1 MLTAYEV
8 DSAPVNQLNLEPRPL
23 ATFSSAAQTCV
34 TNTQA
39 EPLVPPV
46 YTPGS
51 TKPELTPL
59 ADALGICADGDI
71 AVVFDNLG
79 VDNAPYPTVGASHGI
94 FTGIENFGGRVP
106 DPIANAFSGLGS
118 ASASSWTRV
127 PISASFSGQPSAT
140 RPTSSRA
147 PVQAP
152 RVGRNRRPRLQPNP
166 RHNAGRHAW
175 EVPVVV
181 INHGYEQVMRGV
193 LDQDGQELS
202 TVFDPYQG
210 VGDDLAVCMSWAEHG
225 WIAVMSAYRGVPLYI
240 TTGGFPIV
248 SSLQEVDD
256 ILRKAP
262 EPVEPEGCLGEVTDV
277 LRLTDIV
284 LNTGWEVLPYNVTP
298 DLAHVLMWGYSDGGC
313 VTDRAVEQTG
323 GNLATAVATI
333 DAPTDFTVWYR
344 DCLAN
349 QQRGPFDGGPPCC
362 TLPGNPDPPDAG
374 CVWCT
379 QGQPDGGPP
388 YPADTLCAQDQQN
401 GGRGRSACCTRQST
415 RRPTRSRWPT
425 SGVRRPSSRRRMTRA
440 HSHCTSLPPMP
451 GATCDA
457 NGLRVIRL
465 RSERHCRPTASGRAT
480 RGVVLVQQADR
491 PLPPFCWSWAQSV
504 WGRSPVGLPLCA
516 PHAAWGGGS
525 GFPAACS
532 TADLV
537 RRAAAA
543 NQPSSRGTT
552 R

>member
-1 MLTAYEV
+1 MRDEHPGGTA
-8 DSAPVNQLNLEPRPL
+8 RPPGVH
-23 ATFSSAAQTCV
+23 S
-34 TNTQA
+34 
-39 EPLVPPV
+39 
-46 YTPGS
+46 GS

-71 AVVFDNLG
+71 AVVFDDLG

-118 ASASSWTRV
+118 AVGFLVDKGTNLGLVQWTAVSYQTDLV
-127 PISASFSGQPSAT
+127 PGT
-140 RPTSSRA
+140 RPGTAS
-147 PVQAP
+147 
-152 RVGRNRRPRLQPNP
+152 GKEI
-166 RHNAGRHAW
+166 AGLVCSPIPGTTPGAMPGKF
-175 EVPVVV
+175 PVVV

-193 LDQDGQELS
+193 LDQNGQELS

-344 DCLAN
+344 DCLAD

-401 GGRGRSACCTRQST
+401 GGKGTVSLLHETIDASPDQKPLAYKWRSPTFFAQPDDSSPFALHVAPADAGSGGASDGGPPDAFVPYLGYARGDLNPPGSNFPFLMIQGAADPEVRAPQACELANDVGAALYYVGVLDGGPPPPCPGWRSTPRKRFQT
-415 RRPTRSRWPT
+415 
-425 SGVRRPSSRRRMTRA
+425 
-440 HSHCTSLPPMP
+440 
-451 GATCDA
+451 
-457 NGLRVIRL
+457 
-465 RSERHCRPTASGRAT
+465 TASEASARH
-480 RGVVLVQQADR
+480 R
-491 PLPPFCWSWAQSV
+491 
-504 WGRSPVGLPLCA
+504 
-516 PHAAWGGGS
+516 
-525 GFPAACS
+525 CS
-532 TADLV
+532 LA
-537 RRAAAA
+537 RHFRM
-543 NQPSSRGTT
+543 
-552 R
+552 